1 MTLRIICR
9 WAGACGAV
17 AAIAAF
23 DAVVVRKSCVRFSV
37 CEAGSEVHENRARLT
52 LANCRGDTGYPV
64 CVAVCLPAV
73 WVSVRS
79 SKKFPETGLQSKHV
93 WRVATQYYRELR

>member
-1 MTLRIICR
+1 MTLQIICR
-9 WAGACGAV
+9 WAGAIGAV

-23 DAVVVRKSCVRFSV
+23 DTVVVSGLCAVFGVRSGCGV
-37 CEAGSEVHENRARLT
+37 CKNRACPT
-52 LANCRGDTGYPV
+52 LANCRGDTGYPG

-79 SKKFPETGLQSKHV
+79 FKKFPAPERSEGGDPSGAL
-93 WRVATQYYRELR
+93 YYRELL